1 LKDIILARA
10 LHRPAHGRL
19 MDAESRGMI
28 PSLLD
33 PTKIENL
40 IRQDNLPQLC
50 SVADRLRRAA
60 QAETGALDGSVLQ
73 LLDDLLTA
81 AAEAEQSMA
90 LQRARIRHLE
100 SLSVTDELTG
110 LLNRRGFETE
120 LSRALARARRSEESG
135 LLLLCDLNHFK
146 AVNDTYGHP
155 AGDAILRAVGQ
166 LLQSST
172 RESDY
177 VARVGGDEFAV
188 IMTHT
193 DRAQS
198 ERLAAKLSEL
208 INGLVVDWQ
217 GHELRVSAGFGLAPY
232 DRTSQA
238 DTLLFLADQNLYR
251 NKSLRLVETEERG

>member
-1 LKDIILARA
+1 
-10 LHRPAHGRL
+10 
-19 MDAESRGMI
+19 MI

-50 SVADRLRRAA
+50 SVADRLRQAA
-60 QAETGALDGSVLQ
+60 QADPAGLGETASR
-73 LLDDLLTA
+73 LLDDLLA
-81 AAEAEQSMA
+81 AAAAAEQSMA

-120 LSRALARARRSEESG
+120 LSRALARARRQNETG

-146 AVNDTYGHP
+146 AINDTYGHP
-155 AGDAILRAVGQ
+155 AGDAILRAVAQ
-166 LLQSST
+166 LLKSST

-193 DRAQS
+193 EPARS
-198 ERLAAKLSEL
+198 EALAAKLSDRVNAL
-208 INGLVVDWQ
+208 SVTWQ
-217 GHELRVSAGFGLAPY
+217 EHRLQVTAGFGTARY
-232 DRTSQA
+232 DGASQA
-238 DTLLFLADQNLYR
+238 ETLLFLADQNLYR
-251 NKSLRLVETEERG
+251 NKSPRLVETEARS